1 MQGHDMRTVT
11 TLSSLALITLLA
23 ACSGEPATAPETAP
37 AAPPEAAAP
46 TAPAIATD
54 RAALITLVDDYMAAL
69 VAHDATGLAFAPDA
83 VFVENAERKNPG
95 EGFWQSASAVAG
107 DFKIYVPDPAAGQV
121 GFLGMMQENG
131 APVLVALRLQV
142 EKGAIVAAEHLIA
155 RDLQET
161 QLANLQ
167 TVRAGLLAD
176 IPEAQRKS
184 RSELLSIGYSYYDA
198 LDLND
203 GSLAP
208 FAEDCTRFENG
219 WQTANI
225 PPRGGDDPLS
235 VIGEMQC
242 GPQLDTGAFLYIDRI
257 NNRRVFIADP
267 QTGLVFGLSHF
278 RHAMEQNTF
287 PITGVEGVSSR
298 EMTFEPFDLPAAHI
312 FKVGADGL
320 IHEIE
325 AMGFMLP
332 YQSSTGWGW

>member
-1 MQGHDMRTVT
+1 MRIAT
-11 TLSSLALITLLA
+11 TLSSLTFFTLLA
-23 ACSGEPATAPETAP
+23 ACSGEPATETTTAP
-37 AAPPEAAAP
+37 AAAAPEAAAP
-46 TAPAIATD
+46 VAPAIATD
-54 RAALITLVDDYMAAL
+54 RAALIKLVDDYMAAL
-69 VAHDATGLAFAPDA
+69 VAHDASGLAFAPDA
-83 VFVENAERKNPG
+83 VFVENVESKKVG
-95 EGFWQSASAVAG
+95 EGLWQTASAVAG

-142 EKGAIVAAEHLIA
+142 DKGALVAAEHLVA
-155 RDLQET
+155 RDLQES

-167 TVRAGLLAD
+167 AVRPGLLAD

-208 FAEDCTRFENG
+208 FAEDCARFENG

-225 PPRGGDDPLS
+225 PPRGGDDAQS

-242 GPQLDTGAFLYIDRI
+242 APQLDTGAFLYIDRI
-257 NNRRVFIADP
+257 DNRRVFIADP

-278 RHAMEQNTF
+278 RHAMEQNSF
-287 PITGVEGVSSR
+287 PVTGVEGVTTR
-298 EMTFEPFDLPAAHI
+298 EINNEPFDLPAAHI

-325 AMGFMLP
+325 AMGFLLP
-332 YQSSTGWGW
+332 YESATGWGW